1 MLLKLAWRNLW
12 RNKRRTLITLASIFF
27 AVILSTFMVS
37 LKEGFYKGMIDSM
50 IGAFTGYAQI
60 HATGY
65 WDDKTLENTFEF
77 DDSLAL
83 ELKNVKALLSYAPRV
98 ESFALAASEEIT
110 RGTLVVGVDPQK
122 EMLHTNLQERVVQGE
137 YLQAGGQAALLGD
150 ALAKYLKV
158 GVGDTIVLLGQGY
171 HGASAAGKYPIK
183 GIVKFG
189 SPELSKQLVFL
200 SLQAAQKLFDVEDRL
215 TNLVLLPQQKS
226 QTNTLVQS
234 LQNGLGKEYE
244 VMAWQELTPEI
255 INMIETEKME
265 GYVFMFI
272 LYMVI
277 SFGIFATILMMLA
290 ERMHEFG
297 VLVAVGM
304 KRINLA
310 KVMILEILSISILGA
325 ILGMLGAFPICLY
338 FYYYP
343 IRLGEDLEKMV
354 ADYGMEAVLQ
364 ASIAPNIFIQQA
376 IIVGLIGCAVAIYP
390 LWKISRLDAIKAMR
404 S

>member
-50 IGAFTGYAQI
+50 VGAFTGYAQI

-65 WDDKTLENTFEF
+65 WADKTLENSFEF
-77 DDSLAL
+77 NDSLAYR
-83 ELKNVKALLSYAPRV
+83 LKNANGLSSYAPRV
-98 ESFALAASEEIT
+98 ESFALAASSEIT
-110 RGTLVVGVDPQK
+110 RVTMVVGIDPKK
-122 EMLHTNLQERVVQGE
+122 EMLHTDLQDRVIEGE
-137 YLQAGGQAALLGD
+137 YLQEKDQGALLGD

-158 GVGDTIVLLGQGY
+158 GVGDTLVLLGQGY

-200 SLQAAQKLFDVEDRL
+200 SLQATQKLFDVEGRL
-215 TNLVLLPQQKS
+215 TNLILLPYQKS
-226 QTNTLVQS
+226 ETDELVQS
-234 LQNGLGKEYE
+234 LQSSIGNGYE

-255 INMIETEKME
+255 INMMETEKME

-277 SFGIFATILMMLA
+277 SFGIFATILMMMA

-310 KVMILEILSISILGA
+310 MVMILEILSISILGA
-325 ILGMLGAFPICLY
+325 FLGMLGALPICLY

-343 IRLGEDLEKMV
+343 IKLGAELEEMV

-364 ASIAPNIFIQQA
+364 ASISPNIFIQQA
-376 IIVGLIGCAVAIYP
+376 IIVGLIGCAIAIYP
-390 LWKISRLDAIKAMR
+390 LWKISRLDAINAMR

>member
-1 MLLKLAWRNLW
+1 MFLKMAWRNLW
-12 RNKRRTLITLASIFF
+12 RNKRRTLITVASIFF

-37 LKEGFYKGMIDSM
+37 LKEGFYTGMIDSM
-50 IGAFTGYAQI
+50 IGSYTGYAQI

-65 WDDKTLENTFEF
+65 WEDKILENSFAFT
-77 DDSLAL
+77 DSLAQ
-83 ELKNVKALLSYAPRV
+83 ELNNTKGLSSFAPRV

-110 RGTLVVGVDPQK
+110 RGTMVVGIDPNK
-122 EMLHTNLQERVVQGE
+122 EILHTDLKERIVQGQ
-137 YLQAGGQAALLGD
+137 YLDTGDQAALLGD
-150 ALAKYLKV
+150 ALAEYLKV
-158 GVGDTIVLLGQGY
+158 GVGDTVVLLGQGY
-171 HGASAAGKYPIK
+171 RGASAAGKFPIN

-200 SLQAAQKLFDVEDRL
+200 SLQETQKLFDVEDRL
-215 TNLVLLPQQKS
+215 TNLILLPEQKA
-226 QTNTLVQS
+226 QNNVLVQS
-234 LQNGLGKEYE
+234 LQNDLGQSYE
-244 VMAWQELTPEI
+244 VMTWQDLNPDI

-310 KVMILEILSISILGA
+310 KVMILEIFSISILGA
-325 ILGMLGAFPICLY
+325 FLGMLGAFPICLY
-338 FYYYP
+338 FYSYP
-343 IRLGEDLEKMV
+343 IQLGEELEEMV

-390 LWKISRLDAIKAMR
+390 LWKLSRLDAIKAMR

>member
-12 RNKRRTLITLASIFF
+12 RNKRRTIITLASIFF

-60 HATGY
+60 HANGY
-65 WDDKTLENTFEF
+65 WKDKTLENSFEF
-77 DDSLAL
+77 NDALANQ
-83 ELKNVKALLSYAPRV
+83 LKNKNGLLSYAPRV
-98 ESFALAASEEIT
+98 ESFALAASAEIT
-110 RGTLVVGVDPQK
+110 RGSLVVGIDPKK
-122 EMLHTNLQERVVQGE
+122 EKLHTDLEQQVVEGE
-137 YLQAGGQAALLGD
+137 YLQEDDQAALLGD

-158 GVGDTIVLLGQGY
+158 SVGDTLVLLGQGY

-200 SLQAAQKLFDVEDRL
+200 SLQATQKLFDVEGRL
-215 TNLVLLPQQKS
+215 TNLILLPQNKS
-226 QTNTLVQS
+226 KTKALVQS
-234 LQNGLGKEYE
+234 LENSLSNDYE
-244 VMAWQELTPEI
+244 VMAWQDLTPEL

-290 ERMHEFG
+290 ERMREFG

-304 KRINLA
+304 KRVNLA
-310 KVMILEILSISILGA
+310 IVMILEILSISILGA
-325 ILGMLGAFPICLY
+325 FLGMLGAFPICLY

-343 IRLGEDLEKMV
+343 IKLGEELEKMV
-354 ADYGMEAVLQ
+354 ADYGMEAVLK
-364 ASIAPNIFIQQA
+364 ASIDPNIFIQQA
-376 IIVGLIGCAVAIYP
+376 IIVGLIGCAIAIYP